1 VARAAQSKRDFPPNL
16 RGFEIHLASRRAPE
30 NTHRTLIFNV
40 TDSVL
45 LRKGK
50 VKKKKGFVGKGKKDF
65 KRLEGWKERKGWK
78 RWKRHEDKD
87 GEVEEDCE
95 I

>member
-65 KRLEGWKERKGWK
+65 KTKRLEGKERMEKMEK
-78 RWKRHEDKD
+78 T
-87 GEVEEDCE
+87 
-95 I
+95 